1 MTNFL
6 ILLFGVTMIYAS
18 SSTRVESY
26 IKTLSFQG
34 VLLFLIVLGNHTW
47 TDYISLAFLAAE
59 TLVFKAVIIPLFMT
73 RIVRKNGI
81 FREVEPY
88 IPYFYSLIFT
98 SIMFAAG
105 IFISFWVIDQMQ
117 SLRPVYFGVAVSVII
132 SGMFL
137 IMTRKKLITHVMCYI
152 MMENGIFLLTLSV
165 IKEMPMIVNLGV
177 LLDIFAA
184 VFILGLFATKI
195 NEAFDEMDVKS
206 LSELKD

>member
-1 MTNFL
+1 
-6 ILLFGVTMIYAS
+6 MIYAS
-18 SSTRVESY
+18 SSTRIESY

-34 VLLFLIVLGNHTW
+34 VLLFLTVLNNHSW
-47 TDYISLAFLAAE
+47 TDYLSLAFLAVE
-59 TLVFKAVIIPLFMT
+59 TLVFKGVIIPVFMT

-81 FREVEPY
+81 FREVEPS

-98 SIMFAAG
+98 SIVFAAG

-117 SLRPVYFGVAVSVII
+117 NLRPVYFGVAVSVII

-152 MMENGIFLLTLSV
+152 MMENGVFLLTLSV

>member
-1 MTNFL
+1 
-6 ILLFGVTMIYAS
+6 MIYAS

-59 TLVFKAVIIPLFMT
+59 TLVFKAIIIPVFMT

-98 SIMFAAG
+98 SLMFAAG

-117 SLRPVYFGVAVSVII
+117 NLRPVYFGVAVSVII

>member
-59 TLVFKAVIIPLFMT
+59 TLVFKAIIIPVFMT

-117 SLRPVYFGVAVSVII
+117 SLRPVYFGVAASVII

>member
-1 MTNFL
+1 MINFL

-34 VLLFLIVLGNHTW
+34 VLLFLIVLNNHSW
-47 TDYISLAFLAAE
+47 TDYLSLAFLAAE
-59 TLVFKAVIIPLFMT
+59 TLVFKAVIIPVFMT

-81 FREVEPY
+81 FREVEPS

-105 IFISFWVIDQMQ
+105 IFISFWAIDQMQ

>member
-34 VLLFLIVLGNHTW
+34 VLLFLIVLGNHSW
-47 TDYISLAFLAAE
+47 TGYISLAFLAAE
-59 TLVFKAVIIPLFMT
+59 TLLFKAVIIPLFMT

-98 SIMFAAG
+98 SLMFAAG
-105 IFISFWVIDQMQ
+105 IFVSFWVIDQMQ
-117 SLRPVYFGVAVSVII
+117 NLRPVYFGVAVSVII

-152 MMENGIFLLTLSV
+152 MMENGVFLLTLSV

>member
-1 MTNFL
+1 
-6 ILLFGVTMIYAS
+6 
-18 SSTRVESY
+18 
-26 IKTLSFQG
+26 
-34 VLLFLIVLGNHTW
+34 
-47 TDYISLAFLAAE
+47 
-59 TLVFKAVIIPLFMT
+59 MT

-117 SLRPVYFGVAVSVII
+117 NLRPVYFGVAVSVII

>member
-59 TLVFKAVIIPLFMT
+59 TLVFKAIIIPVFMT

>member
-59 TLVFKAVIIPLFMT
+59 TLVFKAIIIPVFMT

-98 SIMFAAG
+98 SLMFAAG

-117 SLRPVYFGVAVSVII
+117 NLRPVYFGVAVSVII

>member
-1 MTNFL
+1 
-6 ILLFGVTMIYAS
+6 MIYAS

-59 TLVFKAVIIPLFMT
+59 TLVFKAIIIPVFMT

-117 SLRPVYFGVAVSVII
+117 SLRPVYFGVAASVII

>member
-59 TLVFKAVIIPLFMT
+59 TLVFKAIIIPVFMT

-98 SIMFAAG
+98 SLMFAAG

-117 SLRPVYFGVAVSVII
+117 NLRPVYFGVAVSVII

-184 VFILGLFATKI
+184 VFILGLFATK
-195 NEAFDEMDVKS
+195 
-206 LSELKD
+206 

>member
-6 ILLFGVTMIYAS
+6 ILFFGVTMIYAS

-59 TLVFKAVIIPLFMT
+59 TLVFKAIIIPVFMT

-98 SIMFAAG
+98 SLMFAAG

-117 SLRPVYFGVAVSVII
+117 NLRPVYFGVAVSVII

>member
-132 SGMFL
+132 SGTDARTGKCVIIDNAFGFL
-137 IMTRKKLITHVMCYI
+137 TD
-152 MMENGIFLLTLSV
+152 LSL
-165 IKEMPMIVNLGV
+165 N
-177 LLDIFAA
+177 
-184 VFILGLFATKI
+184 
-195 NEAFDEMDVKS
+195 S
-206 LSELKD
+206 

>member
-34 VLLFLIVLGNHTW
+34 VLLFLIVLGNHSW
-47 TDYISLAFLAAE
+47 TGYISLAFLAAE
-59 TLVFKAVIIPLFMT
+59 TLLFKAVIIPLFMT

-152 MMENGIFLLTLSV
+152 MMENGVFLLTLSV

>member
-1 MTNFL
+1 
-6 ILLFGVTMIYAS
+6 
-18 SSTRVESY
+18 
-26 IKTLSFQG
+26 
-34 VLLFLIVLGNHTW
+34 
-47 TDYISLAFLAAE
+47 
-59 TLVFKAVIIPLFMT
+59 MT

-117 SLRPVYFGVAVSVII
+117 SLRPVYFGVAASVII

-206 LSELKD
+206 LSN

>member
-18 SSTRVESY
+18 SSTRIESY

-34 VLLFLIVLGNHTW
+34 VLLFLIVLNNHSW
-47 TDYISLAFLAAE
+47 TDYLSLAFLAAE
-59 TLVFKAVIIPLFMT
+59 TLVFKAVIIPVFMT

-81 FREVEPY
+81 FREVEPS

-98 SIMFAAG
+98 SIVFAAG
-105 IFISFWVIDQMQ
+105 IFISFWVIDRMQ
-117 SLRPVYFGVAVSVII
+117 SLRPVYFGAAVSVII

>member
-18 SSTRVESY
+18 SSTRIESY

-34 VLLFLIVLGNHTW
+34 VLLFLTVLNNHSW
-47 TDYISLAFLAAE
+47 TDYLSLAFLAVE
-59 TLVFKAVIIPLFMT
+59 TLVFKGVIIPVFMT

-81 FREVEPY
+81 FREVEPS

-98 SIMFAAG
+98 SIVFAAG

-117 SLRPVYFGVAVSVII
+117 NLRPVYFGVAVSVII

-152 MMENGIFLLTLSV
+152 MMENGVFLLTLSV

>member
-18 SSTRVESY
+18 SSTRIESY

-34 VLLFLIVLGNHTW
+34 VFLFLIVLNNHSW
-47 TDYISLAFLAAE
+47 TDYLSLAFLAVE
-59 TLVFKAVIIPLFMT
+59 TLVFKGVIIPVFMT

-81 FREVEPY
+81 FREVEPS

-98 SIMFAAG
+98 SIVFAAG

-117 SLRPVYFGVAVSVII
+117 NLRPVYFGVAVSVII

-152 MMENGIFLLTLSV
+152 MMENGVFLLTLSV